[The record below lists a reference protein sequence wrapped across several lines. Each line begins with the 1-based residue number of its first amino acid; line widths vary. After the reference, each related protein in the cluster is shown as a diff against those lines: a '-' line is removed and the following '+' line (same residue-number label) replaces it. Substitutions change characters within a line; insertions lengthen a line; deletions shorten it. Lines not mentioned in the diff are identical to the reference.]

1 MTGPPPGEPGT
12 EPARAA
18 TDGTAT
24 AVGRSAAGQRRT
36 ARRLLPPA
44 LATAVGLFL
53 LLRVLFT
60 AYGALVTVHA
70 DPWGPCHT
78 EVAFADWERFPR
90 LEDDPLAFPLLGV
103 WQRWDGCWYIK
114 IASFGYEPG
123 ESATAFFPLYPALTR
138 LVGAPLGGSY
148 TLGALL
154 ASGIA
159 YVVAVAGLITLVR
172 AEWGR
177 FTGRRAALYLSVF
190 PSAFFLFAP
199 FTEALFLAAVIWAVY
214 GARRHHWLLATI
226 AGACA
231 ALTRTHGVLL
241 VLPLAWEAVRWW
253 RTQRWS
259 RHDWLARWPD
269 ALPAVIAV
277 AAPLIGFQAFNLYAR
292 VALGQTPAEAQ
303 GYWGGANFHP
313 PWEVVSAAVR
323 WTIERGDGIEL
334 VNVVMLGFSAL
345 MLIPIFLKLPLTYG
359 LYALPHVVVIAT
371 RILPTPLTSTSRFV
385 LVIFPIFIVLALW
398 GRDERLHTA
407 WLIGSTLFLGLLTYL
422 FLIGDF
428 VA

>member
-1 MTGPPPGEPGT
+1 MTDPEPEPEGAGT
-12 EPARAA
+12 AAAGAA
-18 TDGTAT
+18 TAD
-24 AVGRSAAGQRRT
+24 AVRRRRRRRT

-44 LATAVGLFL
+44 LATAIGLFL
-53 LLRVLFT
+53 LLRLLFT

-78 EVAFADWERFPR
+78 EVAFASWERFPR
-90 LEDDPLAFPLLGV
+90 IEDDPLVFPVLGV

-123 ESATAFFPLYPALTR
+123 ESASAFFPLYPALTR
-138 LVGAPLGGSY
+138 LVGAPLGGGY

-199 FTEALFLAAVIWAVY
+199 FTEALFLATTIWAIY
-214 GARRHHWLLATI
+214 GARRRRWLLA
-226 AGACA
+226 AVGALCA

-241 VLPLAWEAVRWW
+241 VLPLAWEAFSWW
-253 RTQRWS
+253 RGQGWS
-259 RHDWLARWPD
+259 RTNWLARWPD
-269 ALPAVIAV
+269 ALPPIIAV
-277 AAPLIGFQAFNLYAR
+277 VAPLIGFQAFNAYAR
-292 VALGQTPAEAQ
+292 VVLGQTPAEAQ
-303 GYWGGANFHP
+303 GYWGGASFHP
-313 PWEVVSAAVR
+313 PWEVVAAAVR

-334 VNVVMLGFSAL
+334 VNVVMLGFAAL
-345 MLIPIFLKLPLTYG
+345 MLIPIFLRLPLTYG
-359 LYALPHVVVIAT
+359 LYALPHVAVIAT

-398 GRDERLHTA
+398 GRDERFHTA